1 MLVFFFVLQFWSRN
15 TYKPTLRNTFHSM
28 SISVPVLGHMS
39 AALRQKWTPG
49 TEGSETRWLSL
60 HEQSEQAS
68 ESGWVRK
75 LRHAQL
81 FNPWMLWLQQNGCG
95 HMDCLPLC
103 VWSHSSQ
110 KMTTDT
116 HQHFCSHV
124 ILFLVIQLHLL
135 CCTHWLEHVYLHAIL
150 SWCICRNRKCEFSIL
165 NPKQ

>member
-1 MLVFFFVLQFWSRN
+1 MLIFFVLQSWSRN
-15 TYKPTLRNTFHSM
+15 TYKPTLRNIFYSM
-28 SISVPVLGHMS
+28 SISVYVFGYVS

-49 TEGSETRWLSL
+49 TEGQETRWLSL

-75 LRHAQL
+75 LRHVQL
-81 FNPWMLWLQQNGCG
+81 SNPWMLWLQKKRYE

-103 VWSHSSQ
+103 VWSHSAQ
-110 KMTTDT
+110 KMTTDS
-116 HQHFCSHV
+116 HQHFYSHV

-135 CCTHWLEHVYLHAIL
+135 CYTHWLEHVYLYAIL
-150 SWCICRNRKCEFSIL
+150 SWCICRNWKCEVSIL